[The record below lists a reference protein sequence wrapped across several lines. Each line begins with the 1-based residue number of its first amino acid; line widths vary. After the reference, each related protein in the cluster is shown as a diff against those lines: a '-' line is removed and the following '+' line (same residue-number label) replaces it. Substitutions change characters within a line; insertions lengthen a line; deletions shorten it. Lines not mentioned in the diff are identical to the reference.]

1 MKWWQLPSINIDSTP
16 LIAKCAGSYLFIVGG
31 WLVCKV
37 LHPLLISRSNTHK
50 FLVCSGSYLFIV
62 WGWLVKSCI
71 DFMVKL
77 IANSTVELRIR
88 CYVRAYVLTTTSS
101 TLLDKHYDVIRFSH
115 HCTSGESSSHMT
127 SSEFTDQDCPS
138 EYHNNLKTRHHHPIT
153 YLIT

>member
-1 MKWWQLPSINIDSTP
+1 MTVVVHQHWLYTPHSQMCWILSIHCRGLT
-16 LIAKCAGSYLFIVGG
+16 
-31 WLVCKV
+31 CKV
-37 LHPLLISRSNTHK
+37 LHPLLISRANIHK
-50 FLVCSGSYLFIV
+50 FLVCTGSYLFIV

-115 HCTSGESSSHMT
+115 HCTSGIAKLEHMT
-127 SSEFTDQDCPS
+127 PSEFTDQDPQDCPS